1 MAIVITIVQSFS
13 ISLFFLFRLLLLT
26 HFGETPEAEILFFLQ
41 GNQSKQFLDKVD
53 LLERELM
60 NQPSEAIINGLP
72 FTQTIKAFNKV
83 VGACFGLKLDPAY
96 KAAIAE
102 FKRLYLELDISVLPQ
117 K

>member
-1 MAIVITIVQSFS
+1 
-13 ISLFFLFRLLLLT
+13 
-26 HFGETPEAEILFFLQ
+26 
-41 GNQSKQFLDKVD
+41 
-53 LLERELM
+53 M

-102 FKRLYLELDISVLPQ
+102 FKRLYLELDISVTPKVNIKLENSDLQDIYNLGSYGFPAHHRILEYCQ
-117 K
+117 H